1 MMVICRGCEGNLIYL
16 DATETAK
23 NNTASNHFSLEY
35 TKGTFG
41 GNWTRVTYNVTKPT
55 KTGRIDRKEME
66 EVIESWNKSVSE
78 SEECKMKVSYKGF
91 TGELLKLE
99 AEKASDV
106 NFVFCDW
113 QLPVKHAGYTGK
125 YTLELWDEEK
135 AAKISFSG
143 VSLKDV
149 KFLGGEVTFG

>member
-1 MMVICRGCEGNLIYL
+1 MDDILIMECCNTQPQCAAISG
-16 DATETAK
+16 DATAYLYCPVCGMTSKSFSVRHKIGSYYEC
-23 NNTASNHFSLEY
+23 SN
-35 TKGTFG
+35 
-41 GNWTRVTYNVTKPT
+41 
-55 KTGRIDRKEME
+55 RKELE

-78 SEECKMKVSYKGF
+78 SEERKMKVFYKGF
-91 TGELLKLE
+91 AGNLLKLE
-99 AEKASDV
+99 AEKASDG
-106 NFVFCDW
+106 NFFFCEGS
-113 QLPVKHAGYTGK
+113 LTVKHAGNTWK

>member
-1 MMVICRGCEGNLIYL
+1 MRINRMDCEGSIGGF
-16 DATETAK
+16 DIPDWPQE
-23 NNTASNHFSLEY
+23 F

-55 KTGRIDRKEME
+55 KTGSIDRKEME

-78 SEECKMKVSYKGF
+78 IEEIKMKVSHKGF
-91 TGELLKLE
+91 TGDLIKLE
-99 AEKASDV
+99 AEKASDC
-106 NFVFCDW
+106 NFISRYG
-113 QLPVKHAGYTGK
+113 PITVKHAGYTWK

-135 AAKISFSG
+135 SAKISFSG
-143 VSLKDV
+143 VSLNDV

>member
-1 MMVICRGCEGNLIYL
+1 
-16 DATETAK
+16 
-23 NNTASNHFSLEY
+23 
-35 TKGTFG
+35 
-41 GNWTRVTYNVTKPT
+41 
-55 KTGRIDRKEME
+55 ME

-78 SEECKMKVSYKGF
+78 IEEREMKVFYKGF
-91 TGELLKLE
+91 AGVLLKLE
-99 AEKASDV
+99 VEKS
-106 NFVFCDW
+106 
-113 QLPVKHAGYTGK
+113 YTGK